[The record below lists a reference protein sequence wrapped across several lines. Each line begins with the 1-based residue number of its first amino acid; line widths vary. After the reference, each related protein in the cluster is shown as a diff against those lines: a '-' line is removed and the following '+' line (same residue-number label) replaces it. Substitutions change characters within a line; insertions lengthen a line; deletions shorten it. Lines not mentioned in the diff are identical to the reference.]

1 VGFLPFSI
9 TLFTQINLYPM
20 ASFPSDIEI
29 AQNATMAH
37 IKEIAKKI
45 NISEDD
51 LEYYGKYKAKLPLYL
66 QQENPKGKLILVSAL
81 SPTKYGEG
89 KTTMSIGLTD
99 GLNYIGKKAIAVL
112 REPSL
117 GPVFGLKGGAA
128 GGGYVQVLPME
139 DINLHFTG
147 DFSAIEKANNLLS
160 AVIDNTLQNTN
171 SSLHLDPKSIAW
183 KRVMDMNDRSLRHI
197 IIGVGAKANGT
208 MREDGF
214 NITPASEVMAI
225 LCLAKDLEDLK
236 IRLGNIFIG
245 KTLDGKAVFARDLK
259 VVGAMATLLKDAIK
273 PNLVQTIDGNP
284 AILHGGPFAS
294 IAQGTNTAIATK
306 MGLSLGDYV
315 VTEAGFGADLG
326 AEKFLHIKC
335 EQTGLKPDAVVLVA
349 TVRAIKHHA
358 GLAAVDFKTENTA
371 AIEKGFC
378 NLEKHIENMQQ
389 FGLNPVV
396 CINAFPDD
404 TQAEYAKIIELCAAK
419 GVVAVVSTAFVR
431 GGKGSAEVA
440 QQVVAAIEAGTANY
454 KPLYQPSD
462 SIEYKIN
469 TVAKKIYGANAVEFS
484 PKAKS
489 QLKMI
494 NDLGFGH
501 FSVCMAKTP
510 ASFSDNEKL
519 MGRPTNFEIT
529 VREFEIA
536 SGAGFVVPLLG
547 EVMRMPGLPA
557 VPNAERIDIDASG
570 VITGLS

>member
-1 VGFLPFSI
+1 
-9 TLFTQINLYPM
+9 M
-20 ASFPSDIEI
+20 ATFPSDIEI
-29 AQNATMAH
+29 AQNAKMLH

-45 NISEDD
+45 NIDEED
-51 LEYYGKYKAKLPLYL
+51 LEYYGKYKAKLPLEL
-66 QQENPKGKLILVSAL
+66 QQEYPKGKLILVSAM

-160 AVIDNTLQNTN
+160 AVIDNNIQNHKYTLN
-171 SSLHLDPKSIAW
+171 LDPRTIAW
-183 KRVMDMNDRSLRHI
+183 KRVMDMNDRALRQI
-197 IIGVGAKANGT
+197 VIGVGGKTNG
-208 MREDGF
+208 MIREDGF

-236 IRLGNIFIG
+236 LRLGNIFVG
-245 KTLDGKAVFARDLK
+245 KTFDGEAIFARDLK

-335 EQTGLKPDAVVLVA
+335 EQAGLKPEAVVLVA
-349 TVRAIKHHA
+349 TLRAIKHHA
-358 GLAAVDFKTENTA
+358 GMSEYELKVPKVS
-371 AIEKGFC
+371 AIESGFC
-378 NLEKHIENMQQ
+378 NLEKHIENIQK

-404 TQAEYAKIIELCAAK
+404 TQAEYDKLIELCAKK
-419 GVVAVVSTAFVR
+419 GVVAIVSTAFSQ
-431 GGKGSAEVA
+431 GGKGSADLAKEVIA
-440 QQVVAAIEAGTANY
+440 EIEKGTANY

-462 SIEYKIN
+462 SIEHKIN
-469 TVAKKIYGANAVEFS
+469 TVAKEIYGAKSVEFS
-484 PKAKS
+484 AKS
-489 QLKMI
+489 KTQLKMI
-494 NDLGFGH
+494 NELGFSH

-510 ASFSDNEKL
+510 ASFSDNDKL
-519 MGRPTNFEIT
+519 IGRPTNFDIT

-536 SGAGFVVPLLG
+536 SGAGFIVPLLG

-557 VPNAERIDIDASG
+557 VPNAERIDIDNNG

>member
-1 VGFLPFSI
+1 MS
-9 TLFTQINLYPM
+9 T
-20 ASFPSDIEI
+20 FPSDIEI
-29 AQNATMAH
+29 AQNATMSH
-37 IKEIAKKI
+37 IKDIAKKI

-51 LEYYGKYKAKLPLYL
+51 LEFYGKYKAKLPLHL
-66 QQENPKGKLILVSAL
+66 QQENPKGKLILVSAM

-160 AVIDNTLQNTN
+160 AVIDNNLQNTKY
-171 SSLHLDPKSIAW
+171 SLNLDPKSIAW
-183 KRVMDMNDRSLRHI
+183 KRVMDMNDRSLRQI

-236 IRLGNIFIG
+236 FRLGNIFVG
-245 KTLDGKAVFARDLK
+245 KTLDGKAIFARDLN

-335 EQTGLKPDAVVLVA
+335 EQSGLKPDAVVLVA
-349 TVRAIKHHA
+349 TIRAIKHHA
-358 GLAAVDFKTENTA
+358 GLVAEDFKTENVA

-404 TQAEYAKIIELCAAK
+404 TQAEYDKLKELCATK
-419 GVVAVVSTAFVR
+419 GVTAIVSTAFAQ

-440 QQVVAAIEAGTANY
+440 QKVVEEIEKGTANY

-462 SIEYKIN
+462 SIEHKIN
-469 TVAKKIYGANAVEFS
+469 VVAKTIYGANSVEFS
-484 PKAKS
+484 PKSKS

-494 NDLGFGH
+494 NDLEFGH
-501 FSVCMAKTP
+501 FSICMAKTP

-519 MGRPTNFEIT
+519 IGRPTNFDIT

-536 SGAGFVVPLLG
+536 SGAGFIVPLLG

-557 VPNAERIDIDASG
+557 VPNAERIDIDNEG
-570 VITGLS
+570 RITGLS

>member
-1 VGFLPFSI
+1 MS
-9 TLFTQINLYPM
+9 T
-20 ASFPSDIEI
+20 FPSDIEI
-29 AQNATMAH
+29 AQNATMSH
-37 IKEIAKKI
+37 IKDIAKKI

-51 LEYYGKYKAKLPLYL
+51 LEFYGKYKAKLPLHL
-66 QQENPKGKLILVSAL
+66 QKENPKGKLILVSAM

-160 AVIDNTLQNTN
+160 AVIDNNLQNTKY
-171 SSLHLDPKSIAW
+171 SLNLDPKSIAW
-183 KRVMDMNDRSLRHI
+183 KRVMDMNDRSLRQI

-236 IRLGNIFIG
+236 FRLGNIYVG
-245 KTLDGKAVFARDLK
+245 KTLDGKAIFARDLN

-335 EQTGLKPDAVVLVA
+335 EQSGLKPDAVVLVA
-349 TVRAIKHHA
+349 TIRAIKHHA
-358 GLAAVDFKTENTA
+358 GLAAEDFKTENVS

-404 TQAEYAKIIELCAAK
+404 TQAEYDKLKELCATK
-419 GVVAVVSTAFVR
+419 GVSAIVSTAFAQ

-440 QQVVAAIEAGTANY
+440 QKVIEEIEKGTANY

-462 SIEYKIN
+462 SIEHKIN
-469 TVAKKIYGANAVEFS
+469 VVAKNIYGANSVEFS
-484 PKAKS
+484 PKSKS

-501 FSVCMAKTP
+501 FSICMAKTP

-519 MGRPTNFEIT
+519 IGRPSNFDIT
-529 VREFEIA
+529 VREFEIS

-547 EVMRMPGLPA
+547 DVMRMSGLPA
-557 VPNAERIDIDASG
+557 VPNAERIDIDNEG
-570 VITGLS
+570 RITGLS

>member
-1 VGFLPFSI
+1 
-9 TLFTQINLYPM
+9 M

-51 LEYYGKYKAKLPLYL
+51 LEYYGKYKAKLPLHL
-66 QQENPKGKLILVSAL
+66 QQENPKGKLILVSAM

-99 GLNYIGKKAIAVL
+99 GLSYIGKKAIAVL

-160 AVIDNTLQNTN
+160 AVIDNNFQNAN
-171 SSLHLDPKSIAW
+171 YSLHLDPKSIAW
-183 KRVMDMNDRSLRHI
+183 KRVMDMNDRSLRQI
-197 IIGVGAKANGT
+197 IVGVGAKANGT

-236 IRLGNIFIG
+236 FRLGNIFIG
-245 KTLDGKAVFARDLK
+245 KTLEGKAVFARDLK

-335 EQTGLKPDAVVLVA
+335 EQSGLKPDAVLLVA
-349 TVRAIKHHA
+349 TIRAIKHHA
-358 GLAAVDFKTENTA
+358 GLTAEDFKTESIS

-404 TQAEYAKIIELCAAK
+404 TQAEYDKLIELCAAK
-419 GVVAVVSTAFVR
+419 GVVAVVSRAFVQ

-440 QQVVAAIEAGTANY
+440 QQVVAAIEKGTANY

-462 SIEYKIN
+462 SIEHKIN
-469 TVAKKIYGANAVEFS
+469 VVAKTIYGAQSVAFS
-484 PKAKS
+484 AKS
-489 QLKMI
+489 KTQLKMI
-494 NDLGFGH
+494 NELGFGH

-519 MGRPTNFEIT
+519 IGRPENFDIT

-536 SGAGFVVPLLG
+536 SGAGFIVPLLG
-547 EVMRMPGLPA
+547 EVMRMPGLPS
-557 VPNAERIDIDASG
+557 VPNAERIDIDNNG

>member
-1 VGFLPFSI
+1 MS
-9 TLFTQINLYPM
+9 T
-20 ASFPSDIEI
+20 FPSDIEI
-29 AQNATMAH
+29 AQNATLSH
-37 IKEIAKKI
+37 IKEIANKI

-51 LEYYGKYKAKLPLYL
+51 LEYYGKYKAKLPLHL
-66 QQENPKGKLILVSAL
+66 QQENPKGKLILVSAM

-160 AVIDNTLQNTN
+160 AVIDNNLQNTKY
-171 SSLHLDPKSIAW
+171 SLNLDPKSIAW
-183 KRVMDMNDRSLRHI
+183 KRVMDMNDRSLRQI

-236 IRLGNIFIG
+236 LRLGNIFVG
-245 KTLDGKAVFARDLK
+245 KTLEGKAIFARDLN

-349 TVRAIKHHA
+349 TIRAIKHHA
-358 GLAAVDFKTENTA
+358 GLAAEDFKTENIS

-378 NLEKHIENMQQ
+378 NLEKHIENMQL
-389 FGLNPVV
+389 FGFNPVV

-404 TQAEYAKIIELCAAK
+404 TQAEYNKLKELCATK
-419 GVVAVVSTAFVR
+419 GVTAIVSTAFVH
-431 GGKGSAEVA
+431 GGEGSADVA
-440 QQVVAAIEAGTANY
+440 QKVVAEIEKGTTNY

-469 TVAKKIYGANAVEFS
+469 TVAKNIYGANSVEFS
-484 PKAKS
+484 PKSKT

-494 NDLGFGH
+494 NDLGFNH

-519 MGRPTNFEIT
+519 IGRPTNFDIT
-529 VREFEIA
+529 VREFEIS

-557 VPNAERIDIDASG
+557 VPNAERIDIDNNG

>member
-1 VGFLPFSI
+1 
-9 TLFTQINLYPM
+9 M
-20 ASFPSDIEI
+20 ATFPSDIEI
-29 AQNATMAH
+29 AQNANMSH

-45 NISEDD
+45 NISEED

-66 QQENPKGKLILVSAL
+66 QQENPKGKLILVSAM

-160 AVIDNTLQNTN
+160 AIIDNNLQNTKY
-171 SSLHLDPKSIAW
+171 SLQLDPKSIAW
-183 KRVMDMNDRSLRHI
+183 KRVMDMNDRSLRQI
-197 IIGVGAKANGT
+197 IIGVGAKANGV
-208 MREDGF
+208 MREDNF

-236 IRLGNIFIG
+236 FRLGNIYVG

-306 MGLSLGDYV
+306 MGMSLGDYV

-335 EQTGLKPDAVVLVA
+335 EQSGLKPDAVVLVA
-349 TVRAIKHHA
+349 TIRAIKHHA
-358 GLAAVDFKTENTA
+358 GLVAEDFKTENVS

-389 FGLNPVV
+389 FGLNPVI

-404 TQAEYAKIIELCAAK
+404 TQAEYNKLIELCAAK
-419 GVVAVVSTAFVR
+419 GVVAIVSRAFAE

-440 QQVVAAIEAGTANY
+440 QKVIAAIEEGTANY

-462 SIEYKIN
+462 SIEYKIK
-469 TVAKKIYGANAVEFS
+469 TVATKIYGASAVEFT
-484 PKAKS
+484 PKS
-489 QLKMI
+489 RTQLKMI

-519 MGRPTNFEIT
+519 IGRPTHFHIT

-536 SGAGFVVPLLG
+536 SGAGFIVPLLG

-557 VPNAERIDIDASG
+557 VPNAERIDIDNEG
-570 VITGLS
+570 KITGLS

>member
-1 VGFLPFSI
+1 MS
-9 TLFTQINLYPM
+9 T
-20 ASFPSDIEI
+20 FPSDIEI
-29 AQNATMAH
+29 AQNATMSH
-37 IKEIAKKI
+37 IKDIANKI

-51 LEYYGKYKAKLPLYL
+51 LEFYGKYKAKLPLHL
-66 QQENPKGKLILVSAL
+66 QQENPKGKLILVSAM

-160 AVIDNTLQNTN
+160 AVIDNNLQNTKY
-171 SSLHLDPKSIAW
+171 SLNLDPKSIAW
-183 KRVMDMNDRSLRHI
+183 KRVMDMNDRSLRQI

-236 IRLGNIFIG
+236 FRLGNIFVG
-245 KTLDGKAVFARDLK
+245 KTLDGKAIFARDLN

-306 MGLSLGDYV
+306 MGLSLGDFV

-335 EQTGLKPDAVVLVA
+335 EQSGLKPDAVVLVA
-349 TVRAIKHHA
+349 TIRAIKHHA
-358 GLAAVDFKTENTA
+358 GLAAEDFKTESVS

-404 TQAEYAKIIELCAAK
+404 TQAEYDKLKALCASK
-419 GVVAVVSTAFVR
+419 GVTAIVSTAFAH

-440 QQVVAAIEAGTANY
+440 QKVVEEIEKGTANY

-462 SIEYKIN
+462 SIEHKIN
-469 TVAKKIYGANAVEFS
+469 VVAKNIYGANSVEFS
-484 PKAKS
+484 PKSKS

-501 FSVCMAKTP
+501 FSICMAKTP

-519 MGRPTNFEIT
+519 IGRPANFDIT
-529 VREFEIA
+529 VREFEIS

-547 EVMRMPGLPA
+547 DVMRMPGLPA
-557 VPNAERIDIDASG
+557 VPNAERIDIDNEG
-570 VITGLS
+570 RITGLS

>member
-1 VGFLPFSI
+1 
-9 TLFTQINLYPM
+9 M
-20 ASFPSDIEI
+20 ATFPSDIEI
-29 AQNATMAH
+29 AQNATMSH

-45 NISEDD
+45 NITEED

-66 QQENPKGKLILVSAL
+66 QQENPKGKLILVSAM

-160 AVIDNTLQNTN
+160 AIIDNNLQNTKY
-171 SSLHLDPKSIAW
+171 SLQLDPKSIAW
-183 KRVMDMNDRSLRHI
+183 KRVMDMNDRSLRQI
-197 IIGVGAKANGT
+197 IIGVGAKANGV
-208 MREDGF
+208 MREDNF

-225 LCLAKDLEDLK
+225 LCLSKDLEDLK
-236 IRLGNIFIG
+236 LRLGNIFVG

-306 MGLSLGDYV
+306 MGMSLGDYV

-335 EQTGLKPDAVVLVA
+335 EQSGLKPDAVVLVA
-349 TVRAIKHHA
+349 TIRAIKHHA
-358 GLAAVDFKTENTA
+358 GLVAEDFKTENVS

-389 FGLNPVV
+389 FGLNPVI

-404 TQAEYAKIIELCAAK
+404 TQAEYNKLIELCAAK
-419 GVVAVVSTAFVR
+419 GVVAIVSRAFAE

-440 QQVVAAIEAGTANY
+440 QKVITAIEEGTANY

-462 SIEYKIN
+462 SIEYKIK
-469 TVAKKIYGANAVEFS
+469 TVATKIYGASAVEFT
-484 PKAKS
+484 PKS
-489 QLKMI
+489 RTQLKMI

-519 MGRPTNFEIT
+519 IGRPAHFHIT

-536 SGAGFVVPLLG
+536 SGAGFIVPLLG

-557 VPNAERIDIDASG
+557 VPNAERIDIDNEG
-570 VITGLS
+570 KITGLS

>member
-1 VGFLPFSI
+1 
-9 TLFTQINLYPM
+9 M

-29 AQNATMAH
+29 AQNASMAH

-51 LEYYGKYKAKLPLYL
+51 LEYYGKYKAKLPLHL

-160 AVIDNTLQNTN
+160 AVIDNNLQNAN
-171 SSLHLDPKSIAW
+171 YSLNLDPKSIAW
-183 KRVMDMNDRSLRHI
+183 KRVMDMNDRSLRQI
-197 IIGVGAKANGT
+197 IVGVGAKANGT

-236 IRLGNIFIG
+236 FRLGNIYIG
-245 KTLDGKAVFARDLK
+245 KTLEGKAVFARDLK

-306 MGLSLGDYV
+306 MGLTLGDYV

-335 EQTGLKPDAVVLVA
+335 EQSGLKPDAVVLVA
-349 TVRAIKHHA
+349 TIRAIKHHA
-358 GLAAVDFKTENTA
+358 GLTAEDFKTENVS

-404 TQAEYAKIIELCAAK
+404 TQAEYDKLIELCAAK
-419 GVVAVVSTAFVR
+419 GVVAVVSRAFVQ

-440 QQVVAAIEAGTANY
+440 QQVVAAIEKGTANY

-462 SIEYKIN
+462 SIEHKIN
-469 TVAKKIYGANAVEFS
+469 VVAKTIYGAQSVAFS
-484 PKAKS
+484 AKS
-489 QLKMI
+489 KTQLKMI
-494 NDLGFGH
+494 NELGFGH

-519 MGRPTNFEIT
+519 IGRPANFDIT

-536 SGAGFVVPLLG
+536 SGAGFIVPLLG
-547 EVMRMPGLPA
+547 DVMRMPGLPA
-557 VPNAERIDIDASG
+557 VPNAERIDIDNEG

>member
-1 VGFLPFSI
+1 
-9 TLFTQINLYPM
+9 M

-259 VVGAMATLLKDAIK
+259 VVGAMAALLKDAIK

-419 GVVAVVSTAFVR
+419 GVVAVVSTAFVH

-440 QQVVAAIEAGTANY
+440 QQVVTAIEAGTANY

>member
-1 VGFLPFSI
+1 MSTFS
-9 TLFTQINLYPM
+9 
-20 ASFPSDIEI
+20 SDIEI
-29 AQNATMAH
+29 AQNATMSH
-37 IKEIAKKI
+37 IKDIAKKI

-51 LEYYGKYKAKLPLYL
+51 LEYYGKYKAKLPLHL
-66 QQENPKGKLILVSAL
+66 QQENPKGKLILVSAM

-160 AVIDNTLQNTN
+160 AVIDNNLQNTKY
-171 SSLHLDPKSIAW
+171 SLNLDPKSIAW
-183 KRVMDMNDRSLRHI
+183 KRVMDMNDRSLRQI

-236 IRLGNIFIG
+236 FRLGNIFVG
-245 KTLDGKAVFARDLK
+245 KTLDGKAIFARDLN

-335 EQTGLKPDAVVLVA
+335 EQSGLKPDAVVLVA
-349 TVRAIKHHA
+349 TIRAIKHHA
-358 GLAAVDFKTENTA
+358 GLAAEDFKTENVA

-404 TQAEYAKIIELCAAK
+404 TQAEYDKLKELCATK
-419 GVVAVVSTAFVR
+419 GVTAIVSTAFAQ

-440 QQVVAAIEAGTANY
+440 QKVVEEIEKGTANY

-462 SIEYKIN
+462 SIEHKIN
-469 TVAKKIYGANAVEFS
+469 AVAKTIYGANSVEFS
-484 PKAKS
+484 PKSKA

-501 FSVCMAKTP
+501 FSICMAKTP

-519 MGRPTNFEIT
+519 IGRPANFDIT
-529 VREFEIA
+529 VREFEIS

-547 EVMRMPGLPA
+547 DVMRMPGLPA
-557 VPNAERIDIDASG
+557 VPNAERIDIDNEG
-570 VITGLS
+570 RITGLS

>member
-1 VGFLPFSI
+1 MS
-9 TLFTQINLYPM
+9 T
-20 ASFPSDIEI
+20 FPSDIEI
-29 AQNATMAH
+29 AQNATMSH
-37 IKEIAKKI
+37 IKDIAKKI
-45 NISEDD
+45 SISEDD
-51 LEYYGKYKAKLPLYL
+51 LEFYGKYKAKLPLHL
-66 QQENPKGKLILVSAL
+66 QQENPKGKLILVSAM

-160 AVIDNTLQNTN
+160 AVIDNNLQNTKY
-171 SSLHLDPKSIAW
+171 SLNLDPKSIAW
-183 KRVMDMNDRSLRHI
+183 KRVMDMNDRSLRQI

-236 IRLGNIFIG
+236 FRLGNIFVG
-245 KTLDGKAVFARDLK
+245 KTLDGKAIFARDLN

-335 EQTGLKPDAVVLVA
+335 EQSGLKPDAVVLVA
-349 TVRAIKHHA
+349 TIRAIKHHA
-358 GLAAVDFKTENTA
+358 GLAAEDFKTENVS

-404 TQAEYAKIIELCAAK
+404 TQAEYDKLKELCVTK
-419 GVVAVVSTAFVR
+419 GVSAIVSTAFAQ

-440 QQVVAAIEAGTANY
+440 QKVIEEIEKGTANY
-454 KPLYQPSD
+454 KPLYQPLD
-462 SIEYKIN
+462 SIEHKIN
-469 TVAKKIYGANAVEFS
+469 VVAKTIYGANSVEFS
-484 PKAKS
+484 PKSKA

-501 FSVCMAKTP
+501 FSICMAKTP

-519 MGRPTNFEIT
+519 IGRPTNFDIT

-536 SGAGFVVPLLG
+536 SGAGFIVPLLG

-557 VPNAERIDIDASG
+557 VPNAERIDIDNDG
-570 VITGLS
+570 RITGLS

>member
-1 VGFLPFSI
+1 MS
-9 TLFTQINLYPM
+9 T
-20 ASFPSDIEI
+20 FPSDIEI
-29 AQNATMAH
+29 AQNATMSH
-37 IKEIAKKI
+37 IKDIAKKI

-51 LEYYGKYKAKLPLYL
+51 LEFYGKYKAKLPLHL
-66 QQENPKGKLILVSAL
+66 QQENPKGKLILVSAM

-160 AVIDNTLQNTN
+160 AVIDNNLQNTKY
-171 SSLHLDPKSIAW
+171 SLNLDPKSIAW
-183 KRVMDMNDRSLRHI
+183 KRVMDMNDRSLRQI

-236 IRLGNIFIG
+236 FRLGNIFVG
-245 KTLDGKAVFARDLK
+245 KTLDGKAIFARDLN

-335 EQTGLKPDAVVLVA
+335 EQSGLKPDAVVLVA
-349 TVRAIKHHA
+349 TIRAIKHHA
-358 GLAAVDFKTENTA
+358 GLAAEDFKTENVA

-404 TQAEYAKIIELCAAK
+404 TEAEYDKLKALCATK
-419 GVVAVVSTAFVR
+419 GVIAIVSTAFAN

-440 QQVVAAIEAGTANY
+440 QKVVEEIEKGTANY

-462 SIEYKIN
+462 SIEHKIN
-469 TVAKKIYGANAVEFS
+469 VVAKNIYGANSVEFS
-484 PKAKS
+484 PKSKA

-501 FSVCMAKTP
+501 FSICMAKTP

-519 MGRPTNFEIT
+519 IGRPANFDIT

-536 SGAGFVVPLLG
+536 SGAGFIVPLLG

-557 VPNAERIDIDASG
+557 VPNAERIDIDNEG
-570 VITGLS
+570 RITGLT

>member
-1 VGFLPFSI
+1 
-9 TLFTQINLYPM
+9 M
-20 ASFPSDIEI
+20 ATFPSDIEI
-29 AQNATMAH
+29 AQSATMSH

-45 NISEDD
+45 NISEED

-66 QQENPKGKLILVSAL
+66 QQENPKGKLILVSAM

-147 DFSAIEKANNLLS
+147 DFSAIEKANNLLL
-160 AVIDNTLQNTN
+160 AIIDNNLQNTKY
-171 SSLHLDPKSIAW
+171 SFQLDPKSIAW
-183 KRVMDMNDRSLRHI
+183 KRVMDMNDRSLRQI
-197 IIGVGAKANGT
+197 IIGVGAKANGV
-208 MREDGF
+208 MREDNF

-236 IRLGNIFIG
+236 LRLGNIFVG

-306 MGLSLGDYV
+306 MGMSLGDYV

-335 EQTGLKPDAVVLVA
+335 EQSGLKPDAVVLVA
-349 TVRAIKHHA
+349 TIRAIKHHA
-358 GLAAVDFKTENTA
+358 GLAAEDFKTENVS

-389 FGLNPVV
+389 FGLNPVI

-404 TQAEYAKIIELCAAK
+404 TQAEYNKLIELCAAK
-419 GVVAVVSTAFVR
+419 GVVAIVSRAFAE

-440 QQVVAAIEAGTANY
+440 QKVITAIEEGTANY

-462 SIEYKIN
+462 SIEYKIK
-469 TVAKKIYGANAVEFS
+469 TVATKIYGASAVEFT
-484 PKAKS
+484 PKS
-489 QLKMI
+489 RTQLKMI

-519 MGRPTNFEIT
+519 IGRPTHFHIT

-536 SGAGFVVPLLG
+536 SGAGFIVPLLG

-557 VPNAERIDIDASG
+557 VPNAERIDIDNEG
-570 VITGLS
+570 KITGLS

>member
-1 VGFLPFSI
+1 
-9 TLFTQINLYPM
+9 M
-20 ASFPSDIEI
+20 
-29 AQNATMAH
+29 
-37 IKEIAKKI
+37 
-45 NISEDD
+45 
-51 LEYYGKYKAKLPLYL
+51 
-66 QQENPKGKLILVSAL
+66 

-160 AVIDNTLQNTN
+160 AVIDNNLQNTKY
-171 SSLHLDPKSIAW
+171 SLNLDPKSIAW
-183 KRVMDMNDRSLRHI
+183 KRVMDMNDRSLRQI

-236 IRLGNIFIG
+236 FRLGNIFVG
-245 KTLDGKAVFARDLK
+245 KTLDGKAVFARDLN

-335 EQTGLKPDAVVLVA
+335 EQSGLKPDAVVLVA
-349 TVRAIKHHA
+349 TIRAIKHHA
-358 GLAAVDFKTENTA
+358 GLTAEDFKTENVV

-404 TQAEYAKIIELCAAK
+404 TQAEYDKLKELCATK
-419 GVVAVVSTAFVR
+419 GVSAIVSTAFVQ

-440 QQVVAAIEAGTANY
+440 QKVVEEIEKGTANY
-454 KPLYQPSD
+454 QPLYQPSD
-462 SIEYKIN
+462 SIEHKIN
-469 TVAKKIYGANAVEFS
+469 VVAKTIYGANSVEFS
-484 PKAKS
+484 PKSKA

-501 FSVCMAKTP
+501 FSICMAKTP

-519 MGRPTNFEIT
+519 IGRPTNFDIT
-529 VREFEIA
+529 VREFEIS

-547 EVMRMPGLPA
+547 DVMRMPGLPA
-557 VPNAERIDIDASG
+557 VPNAERIDIDNEG
-570 VITGLS
+570 RITGLS

>member
-1 VGFLPFSI
+1 MS
-9 TLFTQINLYPM
+9 T
-20 ASFPSDIEI
+20 FPSDIEI
-29 AQNATMAH
+29 AQNATMSH
-37 IKEIAKKI
+37 IKDIAKKI

-51 LEYYGKYKAKLPLYL
+51 LEFYGKYKAKLPLHL
-66 QQENPKGKLILVSAL
+66 QQENPKGKLILVSAM

-160 AVIDNTLQNTN
+160 AVIDNNLQNTKY
-171 SSLHLDPKSIAW
+171 SLNLDPKSIAW
-183 KRVMDMNDRSLRHI
+183 KRVMDMNDRSLRQI

-225 LCLAKDLEDLK
+225 LCLTKNLEDLK
-236 IRLGNIFIG
+236 FRLGNIFVG
-245 KTLDGKAVFARDLK
+245 KTLDGKAIFARDLN

-335 EQTGLKPDAVVLVA
+335 EQSGLKPDAVVLVA
-349 TVRAIKHHA
+349 TIRAIKHHA
-358 GLAAVDFKTENTA
+358 GLAAEDFKTENVS

-404 TQAEYAKIIELCAAK
+404 TQAEYDKLKELCATK
-419 GVVAVVSTAFVR
+419 GVTAIVSTAFAH

-440 QQVVAAIEAGTANY
+440 QKVVEEIEKGTANY
-454 KPLYQPSD
+454 QPLYQPSD
-462 SIEYKIN
+462 SIEHKIN
-469 TVAKKIYGANAVEFS
+469 VVAKTIYGANSVEFS
-484 PKAKS
+484 PKSKA

-501 FSVCMAKTP
+501 FSICMAKTP

-519 MGRPTNFEIT
+519 IGRPANFDIT
-529 VREFEIA
+529 VREFEIS

-547 EVMRMPGLPA
+547 DVMRMPGLPA
-557 VPNAERIDIDASG
+557 VPNAERIDIDNEG
-570 VITGLS
+570 RITGLS